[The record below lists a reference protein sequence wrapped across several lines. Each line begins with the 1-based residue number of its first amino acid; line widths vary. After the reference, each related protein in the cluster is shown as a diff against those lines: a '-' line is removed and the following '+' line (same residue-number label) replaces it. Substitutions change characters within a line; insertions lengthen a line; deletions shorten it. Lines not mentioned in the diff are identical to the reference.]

1 MNPPHPTTPSAP
13 PLSASE
19 AVQSGPVVLGID
31 LGGTSVK
38 GVALT
43 YSGEELGRINTPFDL
58 ATPGAFAL
66 AVRETV
72 DHLERT
78 LGRSADRIGLSAP
91 GLAARDGR
99 SIAYMPGRF
108 DGLVGLDW
116 AQFLH
121 RPAIPVLNDAHAA
134 LLGEVWLGAARGAK
148 DVFLLT
154 LGTGVGGAAMV
165 DGRLLRGHGGK
176 AGHLGHIS
184 LDPLGPPDVTRIPGS
199 LEDAL
204 GNHNIAAR
212 TGGRFAT
219 THDLVHA
226 FEAGDPFA
234 RQTWLRAVNT
244 LAAAIASLANV
255 LDPEIVIVGGG
266 IARCGETLF
275 TPLRELT
282 HRYEWQVASE
292 PLRIVPAQLGELAGA
307 VGAARNALD

>member
-1 MNPPHPTTPSAP
+1 MNPLHPSTPSASP
-13 PLSASE
+13 VSADT
-19 AVQSGPVVLGID
+19 AVHSGPIVLGID

-43 YSGEELGRINTPFDL
+43 PSGEELGRTTTPFDL
-58 ATPGAFAL
+58 ASPGAFAR

-72 DHLERT
+72 GQLEHT
-78 LGRSADRIGLSAP
+78 VGRNADRIGLSAP

-116 AQFLH
+116 ATFLQ
-121 RPAIPVLNDAHAA
+121 RPAVPVLNDAHAA

-204 GNHNIAAR
+204 GNHNIATR

-226 FEAGDPFA
+226 VEAGDPFA
-234 RQTWLRAVNT
+234 RQVWQRSVNT

-275 TPLRELT
+275 SPLREFA
-282 HRYEWQVASE
+282 RCYEWQVSAA
-292 PLRIVPAQLGELAGA
+292 PLQIVPAQLGELAGA

>member
-1 MNPPHPTTPSAP
+1 M
-13 PLSASE
+13 
-19 AVQSGPVVLGID
+19 VLGID

-38 GVALT
+38 GVAFT
-43 YSGEELGRINTPFDL
+43 PSGEELGRTTIPFDL
-58 ATPGAFAL
+58 ASPGAFAH

-78 LGRSADRIGLSAP
+78 LGQTADRIGLSAP

-99 SIAYMPGRF
+99 SIATMPGRF
-108 DGLVGLDW
+108 EGLVGLDW
-116 AQFLH
+116 ALFLE
-121 RPAIPVLNDAHAA
+121 RPAVPVLNDAHAA
-134 LLGEVWLGAARGAK
+134 LLGEVWLGAARGAR
-148 DVFLLT
+148 DAFLLT

-176 AGHLGHIS
+176 AGRLGHIS
-184 LDPLGPPDVTRIPGS
+184 LDPLGPPDITRIPGS
-199 LEDAL
+199 LEDAF

-212 TGGRFAT
+212 TGGRFPT

-226 FEAGDPFA
+226 VETGDPFA
-234 RQTWLRAVNT
+234 RQTWHRAVNT

-266 IARCGETLF
+266 IAACGETLF
-275 TPLRELT
+275 SPLRELT
-282 HRYEWQVASE
+282 HRYEWQVSPH